1 MNQARIQP
9 FKPQHPDERFRS
21 PASAIARDFSG
32 GGQRLTRCDPREPA
46 WPQSAGVI
54 FERVVVSCIVSWLHF
69 VYGAAIDRRSSVMH
83 RAPFSAW
90 QGVMVPHVM
99 WCAGHRLRS
108 TDAASRPCS
117 IDGGCLAALFDQC
130 RSLAGLCGRE
140 RCFACT
146 ANLFLKIQETRHA
159 AVCVSFGSL
168 MVHRQQWDTYWGA
181 KKFNF
186 LIRDIDDATR
196 AGASMESCR
205 FVVLRSPWG
214 RLGSY

>member
-32 GGQRLTRCDPREPA
+32 GLQRLTRCDPREPA

-69 VYGAAIDRRSSVMH
+69 VYGAAINRRSSVMH

-99 WCAGHRLRS
+99 WCAGHRPRA
-108 TDAASRPCS
+108 TDGAASRPCS
-117 IDGGCLAALFDQC
+117 IGWAASRPYSINAAVWLAFVAVNVFAALRQKPVFEDS
-130 RSLAGLCGRE
+130 RNA
-140 RCFACT
+140 AC
-146 ANLFLKIQETRHA
+146 
-159 AVCVSFGSL
+159 
-168 MVHRQQWDTYWGA
+168 
-181 KKFNF
+181 
-186 LIRDIDDATR
+186 
-196 AGASMESCR
+196 SC
-205 FVVLRSPWG
+205 LRIVRIAHGP
-214 RLGSY
+214 

>member
-9 FKPQHPDERFRS
+9 FKPQRPDERFFSRQR
-21 PASAIARDFSG
+21 ARFQRRGS
-32 GGQRLTRCDPREPA
+32 RLTRCDPREPA

-69 VYGAAIDRRSSVMH
+69 VYGAAINRRSSVMH

-99 WCAGHRLRS
+99 WCAGHRPRA
-108 TDAASRPCS
+108 TDVAASRPCS

-140 RCFACT
+140 RCFACCE
-146 ANLFLKIQETRHA
+146 NLFLKIQETRHA

-186 LIRDIDDATR
+186 LIRDIDGPPR
-196 AGASMESCR
+196 RPRRWNPVNSWS
-205 FVVLRSPWG
+205 
-214 RLGSY
+214 